1 MSTPRSRALANAAR
15 TRRDDPEHRVHVR
28 AVAELRASFVR
39 RGIWSGLKEDAC
51 PFFHAMNEGDCSHAE
66 AEKRRALGVSS
77 GVSDLVIVVPMTCGT
92 KAYTDHSGRHNPALP
107 IRWPGLANEIKAP
120 GGTLSRKQEQW
131 LAFWSRAG
139 FLSKVTTGH
148 RETAELY
155 AAVGYV
161 ERAAAD
167 AWIAWAERC
176 DPGAL

>member
-1 MSTPRSRALANAAR
+1 MSTPRSLANAAR

-39 RGIWSGLKEDAC
+39 RGIWSGAKEDAC
-51 PFFHAMNEGDCSHAE
+51 PLFHAMNEGDCSHAE

-77 GVSDLVIVVPMTCGT
+77 GVSDLVIVVSTSPFVTPV
-92 KAYTDHSGRHNPALP
+92 Y
-107 IRWPGLANEIKAP
+107 PGLANEIKAP

-139 FLSKVTTGH
+139 FMTAVTTGH

-155 AAVGYV
+155 ARVGYI
-161 ERAAAD
+161 EREAAD

>member
-1 MSTPRSRALANAAR
+1 VSTPRSRALANAAR

-39 RGIWSGLKEDAC
+39 RGIWSGAKEDAC
-51 PFFHAMNEGDCSHAE
+51 PFFHAMNEGDCSNAE

-77 GVSDLVIVVPMTCGT
+77 GVSDLVIVVPTAGVRLFMGDGHETRS
-92 KAYTDHSGRHNPALP
+92 Y
-107 IRWPGLANEIKAP
+107 PGLANEIKAP
-120 GGTLSRKQEQW
+120 GGKLSRKQEQW

-155 AAVGYV
+155 AAVGYI
-161 ERAAAD
+161 EREAAHV
-167 AWIAWAERC
+167 WIAWAERC